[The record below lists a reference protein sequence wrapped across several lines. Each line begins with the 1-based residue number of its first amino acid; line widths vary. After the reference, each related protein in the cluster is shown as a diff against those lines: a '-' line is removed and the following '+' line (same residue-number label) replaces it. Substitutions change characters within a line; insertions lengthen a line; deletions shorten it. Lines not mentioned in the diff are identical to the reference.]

1 MQVVSMMHY
10 GDGLLTVGGSKRRPV
25 IEHIG
30 CAVLVPI
37 VVLTF
42 CDMRLAT
49 GSELA
54 PALEIQVDSLHPT
67 KGDRRLETIDV
78 HVLLGEMRFDF
89 LPLAMR
95 FGVTLSRVTGFITQ
109 LEGDFNRGTLHEQTI
124 ESSAWGFGPVAQQR
138 LRLLRWE
145 AFTLRAD
152 LGEGLL
158 WYNHDFPSGGRQ
170 YNFMLQAGPTID
182 YLAGGCLRLSIG
194 YRWMHVSNGSGL
206 GPQNPSY
213 GAAGAILGL
222 GYALRPSQ

>member
-78 HVLLGEMRFDF
+78 HMLL
-89 LPLAMR
+89 
-95 FGVTLSRVTGFITQ
+95 
-109 LEGDFNRGTLHEQTI
+109 
-124 ESSAWGFGPVAQQR
+124 
-138 LRLLRWE
+138 
-145 AFTLRAD
+145 
-152 LGEGLL
+152 
-158 WYNHDFPSGGRQ
+158 
-170 YNFMLQAGPTID
+170 
-182 YLAGGCLRLSIG
+182 
-194 YRWMHVSNGSGL
+194 
-206 GPQNPSY
+206 
-213 GAAGAILGL
+213 
-222 GYALRPSQ
+222 